1 MRLDRIVIGMD
12 FSPTAVAAARW
23 VRRHVAPDAELVL
36 VHAICIPEPPAVL
49 RGRFR
54 APELLVDTERVGADQ
69 RLRDVRQS
77 LGSDRVRVEVR
88 VGEPAAQIAEFAD
101 FFGADLI
108 VVGKH
113 GDRPG
118 LWNRLGTT
126 AEGVLRGSA
135 IPVLLATS
143 PRDRRPRHLLV
154 PVDGSAVTQRLLS
167 WAGFLGVRFD
177 ASATILHVISA
188 SVSSAVLGPAPDE
201 VEGNAGDAWESARA
215 IARSEVD
222 RWLAGLEM
230 AGVPRTRASAESTF
244 GEPGQEILATA
255 RRFDSDLIVLGA
267 HPRRAVR
274 RALFGSVANEVL
286 RGAECPV
293 LAIAEPT
300 GEVKDD

>member
-12 FSPTAVAAARW
+12 FSAPAVAAAQW
-23 VRRHVAPDAELVL
+23 VRNYIAPNAELML
-36 VHAICIPEPPAVL
+36 LHAVSIPEPPGML
-49 RGRFR
+49 RGRLP
-54 APELLVDTERVGADQ
+54 APELLEDTARAGAYQ
-69 RLRDVRQS
+69 KLREIKQL
-77 LGSDRVRVEVR
+77 LGSDRVRTEIR
-88 VGEPAAQIAEFAD
+88 IGEPADRIAD
-101 FFGADLI
+101 FAHGYSADLI

-154 PVDGSAVTQRLLS
+154 PVDGSAVTSRLLS
-167 WAGFLGVRFD
+167 WAGFLAARLG
-177 ASATILHVISA
+177 AAATVLHVISA
-188 SVSSAVLGPAPDE
+188 SVSAAILAPATD
-201 VEGNAGDAWESARA
+201 GTDNDAGDAWEGARA
-215 IARSEVD
+215 SAQGEVD

-230 AGVPRTRASAESTF
+230 AGLSRDRVAAESTF
-244 GEPGQEILATA
+244 GEPGQEILAAA
-255 RRFDSDLIVLGA
+255 RRLDSDIILLGA
-267 HPRRAVR
+267 HPRRALR

-293 LAIAEPT
+293 LALVEQQKT
-300 GEVKDD
+300 